1 MYKRII
7 RNKNFM
13 TLQIANAVNRLGD
26 SLDAIALSWLVYQ
39 ISQSASSSAINFAIN
54 YLPTV
59 ILQPLMG
66 AYVAKLNKQK
76 VMVISDFI
84 RGCVVAFL
92 ALNVVNGT
100 VNTVMIYTCTF
111 MLSLVETLR
120 LPASNAIIPFIINS
134 NDYSVSLSL
143 SGTVNRVCELI
154 GAAVGG
160 IIVSFVGVSM
170 AILIDAASFFISGLC
185 IALMKVNESIS
196 DSVQNASFKQNF
208 KKGIHYVLNSKFIL
222 ILTLMASFANLML
235 VPLNA
240 LQSAFISIYYHGNAI
255 FLSLMSICVT
265 VGSLIG
271 GLIYPLIKGKLSNKL
286 LCLSIFAVCGF
297 YYIAL
302 VASGLLVQPLIYI
315 GVGLSSIICGLVV
328 AAASCHLSVLMME
341 NTDANYLSR
350 VGALNNAMGT
360 AFMPLG
366 SFIIAIIAKY
376 VNVVTLFTSFGIMTL
391 VISILAYFSHQLEL
405 LNE

>member
-1 MYKRII
+1 M
-7 RNKNFM
+7 
-13 TLQIANAVNRLGD
+13 
-26 SLDAIALSWLVYQ
+26 
-39 ISQSASSSAINFAIN
+39 
-54 YLPTV
+54 
-59 ILQPLMG
+59 
-66 AYVAKLNKQK
+66 
-76 VMVISDFI
+76 
-84 RGCVVAFL
+84 
-92 ALNVVNGT
+92 
-100 VNTVMIYTCTF
+100 
-111 MLSLVETLR
+111 
-120 LPASNAIIPFIINS
+120 
-134 NDYSVSLSL
+134 
-143 SGTVNRVCELI
+143 
-154 GAAVGG
+154 AA
-160 IIVSFVGVSM
+160 
-170 AILIDAASFFISGLC
+170 
-185 IALMKVNESIS
+185 
-196 DSVQNASFKQNF
+196 
-208 KKGIHYVLNSKFIL
+208 
-222 ILTLMASFANLML
+222 FANLML

-240 LQSAFISIYYHGNAI
+240 LESAFISIYYHGNAI
-255 FLSLMSICVT
+255 FLSIMSICVT

-271 GLIYPLIKGKLSNKL
+271 GLIYPLIKGKLSNKF

-328 AAASCHLSVLMME
+328 AAASCHLSVLIME

-391 VISILAYFSHQLEL
+391 VISILAYFSHHLEL